1 MSKVIKNNLACILI
15 CLIVIACIYAI
26 LTIKLNLFWRFGLSE
41 KADNINEIIVNLS
54 YSVLAGAIFYLF
66 VDIIPFCI
74 KRKKMRMVILTKLN
88 KLKGS
93 IHKAKTAIYL
103 PPFSKMPNAKEKFIE
118 DFNCKDM
125 NDAYQL
131 GVDGFKNIKEFFFYN
146 KMEIQT
152 LIQDILNY
160 SSFLTQ
166 TELETLAMVNT
177 SKYVNDF
184 FFMKDFEMLKIRPDL
199 YDNQKEIGESIFM
212 IEELMSKIETR
223 NKTKAL

>member
-1 MSKVIKNNLACILI
+1 MRKVIKNNLAGILI
-15 CLIVIACIYAI
+15 CLVVLACVYAI
-26 LTIKLNLFWRFGLSE
+26 FTIKLNLFWRVGLS
-41 KADNINEIIVNLS
+41 KNANSINEIIVNLS
-54 YSVLAGAIFYLF
+54 YSVLAGAIFYVF
-66 VDIIPFCI
+66 VDVLPYLS

-88 KLKGS
+88 KLKGT

-103 PPFSKMPNAKEKFIE
+103 PPFSNMPNTKEKFIE

-131 GVDGFKNIKEFFFYN
+131 GVGGFKNLKEFFIYN
-146 KMEIQT
+146 KIEIQT
-152 LIQDILNY
+152 QIQEILNY

-177 SKYVNDF
+177 SKYINDF
-184 FFMKDFEMLKIRPDL
+184 FFMKDFDMLKIRPDL

-223 NKTKAL
+223 NKIKAL

>member
-1 MSKVIKNNLACILI
+1 
-15 CLIVIACIYAI
+15 
-26 LTIKLNLFWRFGLSE
+26 
-41 KADNINEIIVNLS
+41 
-54 YSVLAGAIFYLF
+54 
-66 VDIIPFCI
+66 
-74 KRKKMRMVILTKLN
+74 
-88 KLKGS
+88 
-93 IHKAKTAIYL
+93 
-103 PPFSKMPNAKEKFIE
+103 
-118 DFNCKDM
+118 M

-131 GVDGFKNIKEFFFYN
+131 GVGGFKNLKEFFFYN

-152 LIQDILNY
+152 QIQDILNY

>member
-1 MSKVIKNNLACILI
+1 MCKVIKNNLAGFLI

-26 LTIKLNLFWRFGLSE
+26 FTIKLNMFWRVGFSE
-41 KADNINEIIVNLS
+41 NAENINEIIVNLS
-54 YSVLAGAIFYLF
+54 YSVLAGAIFYFF
-66 VDIIPFCI
+66 VDVLPFVS
-74 KRKKMRMVILTKLN
+74 KRKKMRIVILTKLN

-103 PPFSKMPNAKEKFIE
+103 PPFSNVPNTKEKFIE

-131 GVDGFKNIKEFFFYN
+131 SVGGFKNLKEFFYYN

-152 LIQDILNY
+152 QIQDILNY
-160 SSFLTQ
+160 SSFLTH
-166 TELETLAMVNT
+166 TELETLTMVNT
-177 SKYVNDF
+177 SKYVNEF

-199 YDNQKEIGESIFM
+199 YDNQKEIGESIFL
-212 IEELMSKIETR
+212 IEELMSKIDTR
-223 NKTKAL
+223 NKVKAL